1 MVSAWWLTWF
11 FRPSGSDSRV
21 ASSPTVVKHVGPP
34 VPVAQ
39 DAPSRR
45 GPEPSSGV
53 EVITRQAGDG
63 LVIRV
68 RGEAG
73 VRSAG
78 ALEAGLLAPSACR
91 PVVVTLELSE
101 LRCISSLAMGV
112 LVAYRR
118 GVVRAG
124 GRVRLAES
132 LQPPVKEALARA
144 EVLDLFEPTAGAGE
158 APGHQA
164 ASAPRVHNHPVAV

>member
-1 MVSAWWLTWF
+1 MISAWLLTWF

-39 DAPSRR
+39 TAPSRR
-45 GPEPSSGV
+45 GREPSPGV
-53 EVITRQAGDG
+53 EVITGQAGEG

-73 VRSAG
+73 VGSAG
-78 ALEAGLLAPSACR
+78 ALLDGLLAPAARR
-91 PVVVTLELSE
+91 PAVVTLDLSE

-118 GVVRAG
+118 GVVRTG
-124 GRVRLAES
+124 GRVRLAGE
-132 LQPPVKEALARA
+132 LQPGVKEALARA
-144 EVLDLFEPTAGAGE
+144 GLLDLFETTADVEAAPTCPAGPAAGAE
-158 APGHQA
+158 AL
-164 ASAPRVHNHPVAV
+164 

>member
-118 GVVRAG
+118 GVVRTG
-124 GRVRLAES
+124 GRVRLAEG
-132 LQPPVKEALARA
+132 LQPAVRETLARA
-144 EVLDLFEPTAGAGE
+144 ELFDLFETNADAGVAPTP
-158 APGHQA
+158 PGGRISDIKA
-164 ASAPRVHNHPVAV
+164 A

>member
-1 MVSAWWLTWF
+1 MISAWLLTWF

-21 ASSPTVVKHVGPP
+21 ASSPTVVKHVEPP

-39 DAPSRR
+39 AAPSRR
-45 GPEPSSGV
+45 GREPSSGV
-53 EVITRQAGDG
+53 EVITGQAGGDM
-63 LVIRV
+63 VIRV
-68 RGEAG
+68 KGEAG
-73 VRSAG
+73 ARSAG
-78 ALEAGLLAPSACR
+78 ALLDGLLVSAARR
-91 PVVVTLELSE
+91 PALVTLDLSE

-164 ASAPRVHNHPVAV
+164 ASAPRAHHHPVAV